1 MTQDILSEDLGGG
14 IQKITLNRPDARNAF
29 THDMYDDL
37 ASELERIKQNLH
49 VRAVILTGAGK
60 AFSTGH
66 DVRVSAPDMA
76 EADGIDG
83 MYARKVRMHRM
94 TRIPL
99 ILRSMPQPVIA
110 AVNGTVAGGAY
121 AMVLACDISIAAQS
135 AKFVNAIHN
144 AATGHEFGLSYLLPR
159 QVGSQQAAE
168 ILFTARPVLADEAER
183 IGLVLRTVPDDEL
196 MAEAMKIAE
205 AIAENVPLGIWFTK
219 QTLWHN
225 QNATSLEAAI
235 ELEHRAVALAQST
248 EDAQEK
254 RAAFVEKR
262 KPKFDFR

>member
-1 MTQDILSEDLGGG
+1 MTQDVLSEDLGGG

-29 THDMYDDL
+29 THEMYDAF

-49 VRAVILTGAGK
+49 IRAVILTGAGK

-66 DVRVSAPDMA
+66 DVRVSAETSSDP
-76 EADGIDG
+76 DGIDG
-83 MYARKVRMHRM
+83 MYLRKVRMHRM

-121 AMVLACDISIAAQS
+121 AMVLACDISIAARS

-168 ILFTARPVLADEAER
+168 ILFTARPILADEAQR
-183 IGLVLRTVPDDEL
+183 IGLVLRAVPDSEL
-196 MAEAMKIAE
+196 MAEALKIAE
-205 AIAENVPLGIWFTK
+205 AIAQNVPLGIWFTK

-225 QNATSLEAAI
+225 QGVGNLEAAI
-235 ELEHRAVALAQST
+235 EFEHRAVPLAQGS

-254 RAAFVEKR
+254 RAAFLEKR
-262 KPKFDFR
+262 KPKFSFR